1 MNPNLYSNSEFQLL
15 KKRLNKEMMRR
26 ATFRWWDPL
35 VLPRV
40 GQDRTPPLSL
50 PVDQERVL
58 VDNDTYTIQTPS
70 TGSIEPVKNDQ
81 YPNRGDTLAGTP
93 YDTTP
98 TSSSSRV
105 TVDEIKNF
113 IVGLSKINDIQHY
126 YGRDEKPGTAY
137 RDPNPI
143 QDLLSK
149 AETDV
154 LNTDL
159 AASDLPNYR
168 MDPTWESQISGLT
181 IGPVKSWWNTTTGTM
196 TRPAPMRILCRPGNW
211 MAKRESR
218 MRITSSTTTG
228 HLLGSPTTIR
238 SILR

>member
-143 QDLLSK
+143 HDLLSK

-159 AASDLPNYR
+159 ASSDLPNYR
-168 MDPTWESQISGLT
+168 MDPNMGIPDFRVDHWPSEVL
-181 IGPVKSWWNTTTGTM
+181 VNTTTDTM
-196 TRPAPMRILCRPGNW
+196 KRPAPMRIPCPPGNW
-211 MAKRESR
+211 MEKRESR
-218 MRITSSTTTG
+218 MRIISSTTTG
-228 HLLGSPTTIR
+228 HLLGSPITIR
-238 SILR
+238 SIQP